1 MEQRS
6 ILSSV
11 TVELEISPVRS
22 LAIAAFLFN
31 TIENILSGSRYA
43 GAGRLDRVF
52 VVGRSL
58 ICNFSIA
65 LSTLPSDLPRHQDRA
80 RHTLLGFQE
89 ELRNEILKRIDK
101 EEQGTQFFLLGI
113 SIDA

>member
-6 ILSSV
+6 ILSAV
-11 TVELEISPVRS
+11 TIELEISPVRS
-22 LAIAAFLFN
+22 LAISACLFN

-43 GAGRLDRVF
+43 GAGKLERVF

-65 LSTLPSDLPRHQDRA
+65 LSTLSLDLPDHQDRA

-89 ELRNEILKRIDK
+89 ELRNEILKQASK

-113 SIDA
+113 LIDA